1 MSVIA
6 RRSFVGCPAPM
17 AVEVVELARSFPGLG
32 LAVVRPSSRAF
43 SSWVCVSSFAS
54 EAAAVR
60 FAAVA
65 AGRFFGA
72 GSFCVVRFTGRRWR
86 VSVPCLSPAVV
97 VSVWLG
103 RPRLARGGRLVLAG

>member
-1 MSVIA
+1 MSVVT
-6 RRSFVGCPAPM
+6 RRSFIGCPAPL
-17 AVEVVELARSFPGLG
+17 AVEVVELARCFPGLG

-54 EAAAVR
+54 EAAALR

-65 AGRFFGA
+65 ASQFFGP

-97 VSVWLG
+97 VRVWLG
-103 RPRLARGGRLVLAG
+103 RPRVGRFRLVFA